1 MDNIINSLETEALHS
16 EALKVYVRLLA
27 ANYACFFTV
36 GLLNVSCIKHP
47 PAVSR
52 NKFLKRSDSKLQ
64 NFILSSKMLKC
75 SEQVR
80 ETVLECNISSS
91 PKATAFT

>member
-36 GLLNVSCIKHP
+36 GLLNVSCIKKKLLLCLET
-47 PAVSR
+47 
-52 NKFLKRSDSKLQ
+52 NFLK
-64 NFILSSKMLKC
+64 
-75 SEQVR
+75 EV
-80 ETVLECNISSS
+80 
-91 PKATAFT
+91 TANCKTLY